1 MDDKFPVRM
10 ALLAAGLSFAGA
22 SSAGELERVS
32 SLAHITGYWPWI
44 AVAAILALLGVVSFA
59 SRRRIHAVVGS

>member
-10 ALLAAGLSFAGA
+10 ALLAASLSFAGA
-22 SSAGELERVS
+22 SSAGELERAS
-32 SLAHITGYWPWI
+32 SLAQIASYWPWI
-44 AVAAILALLGVVSFA
+44 AVAAIFALLGVVSFA